1 MADLKE
7 LHDKLGQLS
16 SEARAYLDEADK
28 ATDEARKAEL
38 NELHDRAM
46 AQYDELRSR
55 IDRETKLAEI
65 EEAAAAAK
73 DLAERK
79 AIEARRPEIPP
90 GVSDTAEG
98 GELSYRDAF
107 HAYVQAGGKM
117 SELGSEARGILEA
130 RALGS
135 AATITGTGSA
145 NANGG
150 GFTIP
155 EEMREILVKS
165 MRAWGP
171 MYSTDRVTSLN
182 TEGGNPM
189 PFPTIDDTFTPAATA
204 VDKQPEKKAENT
216 AVGADSVAHSPRF
229 GEKTLNA
236 YLYST
241 DWVQISQEL
250 MQDSAFA
257 METLVGELL
266 GERLGREA
274 NFQLTVGDGT
284 GDPQGIVTG
293 STAATTVALSSSAA
307 FTADHLIDFY
317 HELDPAYVGSPSQAF
332 MMNNATLAAVR
343 KLKTSNGD
351 YVFTPSVGGPG
362 GQLAPDMAGTI
373 FGVPV
378 MINQAM
384 VSMPSATQATGQRA
398 ILFGDLSKYYVRK
411 VRDITLGA
419 QQDTTNW
426 PNVSVAGYLRLDGI
440 VADARG
446 ILHLPFT
453 YS

>member
-1 MADLKE
+1 
-7 LHDKLGQLS
+7 
-16 SEARAYLDEADK
+16 
-28 ATDEARKAEL
+28 
-38 NELHDRAM
+38 
-46 AQYDELRSR
+46 
-55 IDRETKLAEI
+55 
-65 EEAAAAAK
+65 
-73 DLAERK
+73 
-79 AIEARRPEIPP
+79 
-90 GVSDTAEG
+90 
-98 GELSYRDAF
+98 
-107 HAYVQAGGKM
+107 
-117 SELGSEARGILEA
+117 
-130 RALGS
+130 
-135 AATITGTGSA
+135 
-145 NANGG
+145 
-150 GFTIP
+150 
-155 EEMREILVKS
+155 
-165 MRAWGP
+165 
-171 MYSTDRVTSLN
+171 
-182 TEGGNPM
+182 
-189 PFPTIDDTFTPAATA
+189 
-204 VDKQPEKKAENT
+204 
-216 AVGADSVAHSPRF
+216 
-229 GEKTLNA
+229 
-236 YLYST
+236 
-241 DWVQISQEL
+241 

-274 NFQLTVGDGT
+274 NLQLTLGDGT

-384 VSMPSATQATGQRA
+384 VSMPSSTQATGQRA

-426 PNVSVAGYLRLDGI
+426 PNVSVAGYLRLDGV

>member
-79 AIEARRPEIPP
+79 AIEARRPEIAP

-117 SELGSEARGILEA
+117 SELDPELRGVLEA

-135 AATITGTGSA
+135 AT
-145 NANGG
+145 NASGNG

-155 EEMREILVKS
+155 EEMREVLVKS

-182 TEGGNPM
+182 TAGGNPM
-189 PFPTIDDTFTPAATA
+189 PFPTIDDTFTPLITGTLP
-204 VDKQPEKKAENT
+204 DKQPVKKAENAVVPADT
-216 AVGADSVAHSPRF
+216 ANHSPTF

-274 NFQLTVGDGT
+274 NLQLTLGDGT

-317 HELDPAYVGSPSQAF
+317 HALDPAYVGSPSQSF

-343 KLKTSNGD
+343 KLKTSSGD
-351 YVFTPSVGGPG
+351 YIFTPSVGGPA

-384 VSMPSATQATGQRA
+384 VSMPSSTQATGQRA
-398 ILFGDLSKYYVRK
+398 ILFGDFSKYYVRK

-426 PNVSVAGYLRLDGI
+426 PNVSVAGYLRLDGV